1 MIMPKKHI
9 SLSESYIGFGAIV
22 LEILTLPMTIDDCW
36 EKIQKQYIGKGLIT
50 AKHSFDSL
58 ILTLDLLFA
67 LSIVEVN
74 EKGEVY
80 NVYK

>member
-22 LEILTLPMTIDDCW
+22 LEILTLPMTVDDCW
-36 EKIQKQYIGKGLIT
+36 KKIQKHYIGKGLIS
-50 AKHSFDSL
+50 AKNSFDSL
-58 ILTLDLLFA
+58 VLTLDLLFA
-67 LSIVEVN
+67 LNIVEIN
-74 EKGEVY
+74 ERGEVY